1 MPVVQIKIFYLW
13 KYKFPWTHILC
24 NSNGYGGD
32 ESSFTF
38 TFTTIQARPLY
49 EAYVLG
55 SVNVQD
61 QITTPGTPCPTLHE
75 WCVGSLTSHSYLQQG
90 LWDGTSGL

>member
-1 MPVVQIKIFYLW
+1 MLGSVNVQDQSK
-13 KYKFPWTHILC
+13 
-24 NSNGYGGD
+24 S
-32 ESSFTF
+32 
-38 TFTTIQARPLY
+38 QACPLY

-61 QITTPGTPCPTLHE
+61 QTTTPGTPCPTLHE

-90 LWDGTSGL
+90 LWELLTFCLQSHLSAKAFFKTGFY